1 MMVNAPR
8 PSVDEPL
15 VVQRVTTSPH
25 PWGSC
30 LGYKLVVQRVWEIDT
45 SQKICYSVLKPK
57 NPARRQAEK
66 GSSVRLE
73 VCSVLY
79 GILADDELIALVMDA
94 ARAAGVP
101 NPYLTKLRAEL
112 ELRLAEYR
120 LQEQYGSVDKRDCN
134 TS

>member
-1 MMVNAPR
+1 MMVNTPR

-25 PWGSC
+25 SWGSC
-30 LGYKLVVQRVWEIDT
+30 SGCKLVVRRVWEVDAA
-45 SQKICYSVLKPK
+45 QKICYSALNPK

-66 GSSVRLE
+66 GSSVSQE

-79 GILADDELIALVMDA
+79 GILANDELIDLVMDA
-94 ARAAGVP
+94 AHAANVS
-101 NPYLTKLRAEL
+101 NSEKLRAEL
-112 ELRLAEYR
+112 ELRLVEYR
-120 LQEQYGSVDKRDCN
+120 LQEQYGSLDEWDCD

>member
-1 MMVNAPR
+1 MMVNTPR

-25 PWGSC
+25 SWGSC
-30 LGYKLVVQRVWEIDT
+30 SGRKLVVQRVWEIGKT
-45 SQKICYSVLKPK
+45 QLICYRAIEPG
-57 NPARRQAEK
+57 NPARRHAER
-66 GSSVRLE
+66 GSTVRLE

-101 NPYLTKLRAEL
+101 DPYLTKLRAEL

-120 LQEQYGSVDKRDCN
+120 IQEQYGSVDEWDCN